1 MPFPFEVSFAE
12 VKKNLDIYVMEVFL
26 NLQSEFMELPKGP
39 GFIEYPVFEQGYE
52 ALKRATRDFGEL
64 VPDHVLATVYATPIT
79 FIVLRT
85 MLGFTPPEWAYVT
98 EQHTHT
104 PVPQGAARTL
114 DRRIRI
120 EPLVPTR
127 GKVFTLRNLEQLIAC
142 TRLGEFRSREQAR
155 EQRQGRLLHPGRS
168 AQYPGAR
175 ERRTDLERQR
185 KRRAPGLGPGPGQVG
200 SAARTS

>member
-104 PVPQGAARTL
+104 PVPQGPDERRRKSAGCRSPSTSSSAPTPSPIDGGRAARAP
-114 DRRIRI
+114 DPPRGK
-120 EPLVPTR
+120 PTR
-127 GKVFTLRNLEQLIAC
+127 
-142 TRLGEFRSREQAR
+142 S
-155 EQRQGRLLHPGRS
+155 
-168 AQYPGAR
+168 
-175 ERRTDLERQR
+175 
-185 KRRAPGLGPGPGQVG
+185 
-200 SAARTS
+200 